1 MLADLNEMT
10 APYFEVRVGPPYA
23 TSDQLVLLPPYLHKL
38 IHVFEYREVV
48 DGGKES
54 ASQVRILV
62 YEDKNQSG
70 SVLDLT
76 FDNQAGV
83 KSLTKEEVRQGR
95 VLADKIREEEEILA
109 NISFADQ
116 KKKEAQ
122 AKRVV
127 ELRKEQAELASQA
140 RFVFQERNTIEVT
153 WGYRNTGKH
162 VDLSPRT
169 ARGEILQIR
178 QRFSNADIPV
188 TEVLAVDQGLGE
200 MSKIY
205 PQDAVNFTVGKVR
218 QLLKDKVIP
227 DSAQP
232 GSSIDEDKRKDT
244 APARVDHLLQAL
256 TYGGFLKNIDLRLYL
271 TPEELNLDI
280 QDERSGRVWGLGT
293 NLHGFIS
300 ELAEKLFAHYYI
312 TTEGKNNTTVINFVS
327 RRKFESEAA
336 FHFMWKVGQSDRG
349 IETKNKQTVYNTV
362 KSVDLA
368 LYPQGGSGASSS
380 GICGITKK
388 PTGHIAGASVIF
400 SPRHGELKELRE
412 QLKRENKKIKAQQM
426 QASDPKNAEVNN
438 STGLSTYKEN
448 CGSNDHEASVDRLA
462 GRMER
467 SLKLSFQTI
476 GIPLLTPGTIKMSN
490 IGLRYSGIYYM
501 LSVHHKIT
509 PQEGYICNCVGE
521 SNSVT
526 TGGTSVE
533 GPPVRTDLAG
543 NVKLQLR
550 SDPGEVRKGLQP
562 LFKKATKK

>member
-1 MLADLNEMT
+1 MK

-23 TSDQLVLLPPYLHKL
+23 TSDQLVLLPPHIHKL
-38 IHVFEYREVV
+38 INVFEYREVV

-54 ASQVRILV
+54 ASQVRILI

-83 KSLTKEEVRQGR
+83 KSLTPEEVRQGK
-95 VLADKIREEEEILA
+95 VLADKIKEEEEILA
-109 NISFADQ
+109 NISLDDI
-116 KKKEAQ
+116 KKKESQ

-127 ELRKEQAELASQA
+127 ALRKEQEELASQA

-153 WGYRNTGKH
+153 WGYKNTGKYP
-162 VDLSPRT
+162 DFSPRT
-169 ARGEILQIR
+169 ARGEILQVR
-178 QRFSNADIPV
+178 QRFPNADMPA

-205 PQDAVNFTVGKVR
+205 PQEAINFTVGKVK
-218 QLLKDKVIP
+218 QLLKDKAIP
-227 DSAQP
+227 E
-232 GSSIDEDKRKDT
+232 GTTVDEDNRKNT
-244 APARVDHLLQAL
+244 APARVDHILQAL
-256 TYGGFLKNIDLRLYL
+256 TYGGFLKNVSLRLYL
-271 TPEELNLDI
+271 TPEELALDI
-280 QDERSGRVWGLGT
+280 QDERSGRIWGLGM
-293 NLHGFIS
+293 NLHEFIS
-300 ELAEKLFAHYYI
+300 EMAEKLFAHYYI

-336 FHFMWKVGQSDRG
+336 FHFLWKGGIKDRG
-349 IETKNKQTVYNTV
+349 IETDGKNVIYNTV
-362 KSVDLA
+362 KSLDLA
-368 LYPQGGSGASSS
+368 LYPSGGSGASSS

-400 SPRHGELKELRE
+400 SPRHGELEKLRVEL
-412 QLKRENKKIKAQQM
+412 NKAHNIRAVQPQT
-426 QASDPKNAEVNN
+426 ADPKNAEQNN

-448 CGSNDHEASVDRLA
+448 CGSNDHVASVDRLA

-501 LSVHHKIT
+501 LSVHHRIT
-509 PQEGYICNCVGE
+509 PEEGYTCTCVGE
-521 SNSVT
+521 SNSVA
-526 TGGTSVE
+526 TGGTSIE

-543 NVKLQLR
+543 NLKIQIRADVGK
-550 SDPGEVRKGLQP
+550 ERKDLAI
-562 LFKKATKK
+562 FKKALGK